1 MNICDYY
8 KCTACYACI
17 NACAHH
23 CISME
28 EDKTGSLHPII
39 DEEKCIH
46 CNLCI
51 KSCPNNVELE
61 FKYPI
66 SCHAAWITDKEK
78 RKICASG
85 GIGTALS
92 EYIINQ
98 KGIVF
103 GSRYDKNMLPIMT
116 YTDSIAEIEKFKGSR
131 YVQSIV
137 GEETFKKVRFFLQK
151 NIKVLFIGTPCQ
163 IAGLKSFL
171 HKNYENLIT
180 VDLICHGVCP
190 TKYFTDEISFLKKK
204 YKLKNIADIRFR
216 GNDNNNFNLSI
227 WNEKHK
233 RIFPRNNFIQK
244 ICRTD
249 QGQQYYIKSF
259 LLGISLR
266 ENCYS
271 CNYAHP
277 QRISDITIGDFI
289 GLGKKIPFNYKAANI
304 SSVII
309 NTEKGNELYSQLV
322 KNTHNLTSIERPYTE
337 RLQYS
342 PSLLEPYHR
351 HNLNPIFTKE
361 VIKSGYVKAIRL
373 VLRNYMK
380 EYTKKCRRQ
389 MLDKLFAKL
398 SLPLKRF

>member
-1 MNICDYY
+1 MKICDYN

-28 EDKTGSLHPII
+28 ENKTGSLHPII

-51 KSCPNNVELE
+51 KSCPNNAELE

-66 SCHAAWITDKEK
+66 SCYAAWITDREK

-137 GEETFKKVRFFLQK
+137 GERTFKQVRFFLQK

-227 WNEKHK
+227 WNEKNK
-233 RIFPRNNFIQK
+233 RIFPRNSFIQK
-244 ICRTD
+244 ICKTD

-271 CNYAHP
+271 CNYAQP

-289 GLGKKIPFNYKAANI
+289 GLGKEIPFNYQATNI

-309 NTEKGNELYSQLV
+309 NTEKGNELYLQLV
-322 KNTHNLTSIERPYTE
+322 SNTHNLMSIERPYTE
-337 RLQYS
+337 RLQFR

-361 VIKSGYVKAIRL
+361 VIKVGYVKAIRF

-380 EYTKKCRRQ
+380 EYTKKSRKQ